1 MLVCQVSKL
10 VFGSL
15 LQSQPL
21 VELSDARLS
30 VIPILNCTRLFLL
43 SVFEIPPCFLKFGPR
58 GFERRHRFLRLTR
71 ATGRTQV
78 VVAKRLV

>member
-21 VELSDARLS
+21 VELSDAHLS
-30 VIPILNCTRLFLL
+30 VIPILNCTRLLL
-43 SVFEIPPCFLKFGPR
+43 LGVFEIALCLVKLGPR
-58 GFERRHRFLRLTR
+58 GFERRHHLLRLAR
-71 ATGRTQV
+71 VIDQTQV